1 MWPLATSE
9 HTLRST
15 VRGSIT
21 DGLWCREPLQLSGSS
36 KITVAEAMLS
46 KGHCCSRHST
56 DRAQFSS
63 TTKQN
68 NTQHFSRHLDNT
80 VQGRHFHKQ
89 QGTENTFQ
97 SSMDV
102 KHRFLYYRN
111 KQTYFSLAKMCCFD
125 SYSEWQI
132 CIWAYLYYNGLQC
145 CAHLAEW

>member
-1 MWPLATSE
+1 MRPLATSE
-9 HTLRST
+9 HTPRST
-15 VRGSIT
+15 VQGSVT
-21 DGLWCREPLQLSGSS
+21 DGLWCRDPLQPSGSS
-36 KITVAEAMLS
+36 KTTVTEATLS

-80 VQGRHFHKQ
+80 VEGRHFHKE

-102 KHRFLYYRN
+102 KHYFLHYRN
-111 KQTYFSLAKMCCFD
+111 KQLFSHWQKCVVLIPTLSGKYVSGPTYIIMV
-125 SYSEWQI
+125 YSI
-132 CIWAYLYYNGLQC
+132 MPI
-145 CAHLAEW
+145 